1 METAINVLKI
11 EWMEEWMN
19 EWYWRER
26 GEDSE
31 IVFLLNDN
39 W

>member
-31 IVFLLNDN
+31 IVFFLNDN